1 MGDYYVSFTD
11 GGLLCL
17 SFIDGGTI
25 ISLLLI
31 PVVLVEETE
40 KPEKIT
46 NLLHVTMCGVCDNS
60 QNIPLY

>member
-1 MGDYYVSFTD
+1 MGNYYVSPSLM
-11 GGLLCL
+11 GGYYL
-17 SFIDGGTI
+17 SLTDGGTI